1 MKFAEV
7 LWLFLALGIIP
18 ACAALH
24 LWGGRRRKTIL
35 SRIVSSR
42 LHKAL
47 VGSLAPRKR
56 IAKAI
61 LFITAVA
68 LLLLSLARPLH
79 GLMEAQIERAGVDV
93 ILALDV
99 SRSML
104 AQDGPTNRLTLAK
117 NAIARLLK
125 RPSPDRY
132 GLIVFSG
139 EAGLIAPVT
148 MDHQAVQRTAGSVGV
163 GDISKP
169 GTDLAAAIKL
179 AMNAYD
185 ETHKRGKALILISDG
200 EQLQGDAILA
210 AREAAKKEIALFTVG
225 VGTTVGARIPEPART
240 EKRFM
245 KNEFGRDVV
254 SRLNEPVMRQIA
266 AAGHGFYAPLGT
278 EGEGLVSISDTGI
291 SPLAKGSQIRH
302 SKEMREYFQWPLG
315 LAILFLVVEF
325 LLGER
330 KKNAAIQAGQPG
342 LSKA

>member
-1 MKFAEV
+1 MKFAEI

-18 ACAALH
+18 ACIALH
-24 LWGGRRRKTIL
+24 LWGGWRRKAIL
-35 SRIVSSR
+35 NTIVSSR
-42 LHKAL
+42 LLKTL
-47 VGSLAPRKR
+47 VRSLDERKR
-56 IAKAI
+56 AAKGV

-68 LLLLSLARPLH
+68 LLLFSLARPLH
-79 GLMEAQIERAGVDV
+79 GLKEAQIERAGVDV

-99 SRSML
+99 SRSMM

-117 NAIARLLK
+117 NAITRLLK

-132 GLIVFSG
+132 GLIIFSG

-148 MDHQAVQRTAGSVGV
+148 MDHQAVQRTVGSVGA

-179 AMNAYD
+179 AMTAYD
-185 ETHKRGKALILISDG
+185 DTRKRGKALVLISDG

-210 AREAAKKEIALFTVG
+210 ARDAAKKEITLFTVG

-266 AAGHGFYAPLGT
+266 AAGHGYYAPLGSN
-278 EGEGLVSISDTGI
+278 GDGLVSISDRGI
-291 SPLAKGSQIRH
+291 SPLAKGSQVRH

-315 LAILFLVVEF
+315 LAILLLLGEF

-330 KKNAAIQAGQPG
+330 RKNTAIQAGQQG